1 MRNQEMK
8 IAAEVITARASAG
21 LIESGGAFWTLYPG
35 DEFDSI
41 DFHEWTGHMPTS
53 EEIDYVRAKVSDLCD
68 GQALSV
74 NLI

>member
-1 MRNQEMK
+1 MK
-8 IAAEVITARASAG
+8 IVTEAIQPRSVRDLFEG
-21 LIESGGAFWTLYPG
+21 GGAFWVLFPG
-35 DEFDSI
+35 DEFDNI

>member
-1 MRNQEMK
+1 MK
-8 IAAEVITARASAG
+8 IVTEVITTRAAAD
-21 LIESGGAFWTLYPG
+21 LIESGGAFWVLYQG
-35 DEFDSI
+35 DEFDNI